1 MKRHDAD
8 AKSPAPMTSPMKG
21 IAAAIG
27 AVAVFT
33 FTGGIT
39 FPLLSFIMER
49 HGVSPTL
56 IGLNGAMVPLGIIC
70 GALIVPRLARRYGAF
85 RLCLGSFVAV
95 AVFLLGLAL
104 TRNFSLW
111 FPLRFALGVA
121 INFLFVFSE
130 TWINQLAPPH
140 IRGRIMGLYVTIA
153 AGGFAFGPILL
164 SVVGSEGYVA
174 FGVAILSPFA
184 ALPLLLAARHH
195 LPDGFN
201 DSQSGTFMVFARA
214 APMLLLLVGIVA
226 LFDQTVLTLFPVY
239 GLNVGLGEVQTSW
252 ALSVTIAGNMAL
264 QLPLG
269 WLADK
274 YDRRAIVITLAV
286 LTASGFAIL
295 PLAIGTF
302 WGWPLLFV
310 IGATGFGGFT
320 IAMVELGDT
329 FTGSMLLTGNSAFAV
344 MWGLGG
350 LVGPPVAGA
359 AMDGFGPQG
368 FPLTLAALFGVL
380 VIAVLWRPLVP
391 QQPARNMPGA

>member
-1 MKRHDAD
+1 MKWREAE
-8 AKSPAPMTSPMKG
+8 AKSLAPMRG

-27 AVAVFT
+27 AVAVFS

-49 HGVSPTL
+49 HGATPTL

-70 GALIVPRLARRYGAF
+70 GALIVPRMARRYGAF

-95 AVFLLGLAL
+95 AVLIAGLAM
-104 TRNFSLW
+104 TRDFGLW

-174 FGVAILSPFA
+174 FTVAALSPFA

-195 LPDGFN
+195 LPDSYSDGHG
-201 DSQSGTFMVFARA
+201 GTFMVFARA

-226 LFDQTVLTLFPVY
+226 LYDQTVLTLFPVY
-239 GLNVGLGEVQTSW
+239 GLNSGLGEVRTSW
-252 ALSVTIAGNMAL
+252 ALSVAIAGNMAL

-274 YDRRAIVITLAV
+274 IDRRAIVVALAV
-286 LTASGFAIL
+286 LTASGFAVL

-320 IAMVELGDT
+320 IAMVELGDK
-329 FTGSMLLTGNSAFAV
+329 FSGSMLLTGNSAFAV

-368 FPLTLAALFGVL
+368 FPLTLASLFGVL
-380 VIAVLWRPLVP
+380 AMAVIWRPLVP
-391 QQPARNMPGA
+391 ASAARSGAGPIA